1 MGTFL
6 TGALAG
12 YGIAIP
18 VGPIAVLI
26 VQVGIRCGWTCAV
39 SAAAGAA
46 TADLTFAAAAVL
58 GGAAIAGL
66 VESVASPFRIVS
78 ALVLI
83 VMAISFFVAAR
94 REQPPIDAAL
104 PKPREH
110 AKTYAKF
117 LGLTI
122 INPPTIIYFVAFVVG
137 LGLADDLTAAQAV
150 AFAAGAFL
158 ASLSWQLVL
167 ATTGSMARARLPG
180 PAQQV
185 TGVIGSV
192 IVAGMAVAI
201 LLR

>member
-1 MGTFL
+1 MDT
-6 TGALAG
+6 
-12 YGIAIP
+12 
-18 VGPIAVLI
+18 
-26 VQVGIRCGWTCAV
+26 
-39 SAAAGAA
+39 
-46 TADLTFAAAAVL
+46 
-58 GGAAIAGL
+58 
-66 VESVASPFRIVS
+66 
-78 ALVLI
+78 
-83 VMAISFFVAAR
+83 
-94 REQPPIDAAL
+94 AL

-137 LGLADDLTAAQAV
+137 LGLADDLTATQAV

-167 ATTGSMARARLPG
+167 ATTGAVARTRLPG
-180 PAQQV
+180 AAQQV